1 VDGAHVSDVRAAAP
15 ERLAYGRLRYPGR
28 DSQILSQAQDAQT
41 GADGK
46 NREMLGTIPV
56 SRVLVFVAEFGC
68 EDDVGERS
76 DFRFPISDFRFPIYD
91 LRLIISNFRLEIPDP
106 GPIPENRDLTTET

>member
-1 VDGAHVSDVRAAAP
+1 
-15 ERLAYGRLRYPGR
+15 
-28 DSQILSQAQDAQT
+28 
-41 GADGK
+41 
-46 NREMLGTIPV
+46 MLGTIPV

-76 DFRFPISDFRFPIYD
+76 DFRFPISD

>member
-1 VDGAHVSDVRAAAP
+1 MDGAHVSDVRAAAP

-68 EDDVGERS
+68 EDDVGEGT
-76 DFRFPISDFRFPIYD
+76 IYD
-91 LRLIISNFRLEIPDP
+91 LRFTIY
-106 GPIPENRDLTTET
+106 DLQFTILDF